1 MYAKALMA
9 PGSHRGVV
17 VAATSGRVFAG
28 IIACRTNATALLRG
42 GVTVLV
48 LLLASVA
55 AGPAVA
61 ATLPE
66 ERGDALYHYYS
77 GGGIDVQGPALLVRK
92 NFAEKYSVSA
102 SYYMDSISGASIDV
116 VTNASAYNE
125 TRNEFGVGFD
135 YLYGDTLMNIS
146 YTYSDENDY
155 EAKTLDVGLSHDFFG
170 GMSTL
175 AMGFSRGDD
184 TVMRV
189 DTSFEDSIDRFQYR
203 LGWTQILSPT
213 FVAALSYEGF
223 SEEGYL
229 NNPYRS
235 ARVLG
240 ASVQEIYPRT
250 RTSNAI
256 AIQVNKFW
264 GDRSFVTRARYRY
277 YTDTWGIGANNVELI
292 FSRRLNEKTEVEL
305 GGRFYTQTAANFYSD
320 NFDQE
325 YRYMARDKELS
336 DFTSISVGGRVSYE
350 LFRDRGKLAK
360 GKVTLMFDR
369 IHFDYDNFSD
379 VRNGE
384 SYKFNAN
391 VIQIFF
397 SAWY

>member
-1 MYAKALMA
+1 MA
-9 PGSHRGVV
+9 PNNHTGAV
-17 VAATSGRVFAG
+17 VAAISERLLFELITRGA
-28 IIACRTNATALLRG
+28 NALALLRG
-42 GVTVLV
+42 GPTM
-48 LLLASVA
+48 LAMLFAVVV

-66 ERGDALYHYYS
+66 ERADALYHYYS

-92 NFAEKYSVSA
+92 NFAEKYSVTA
-102 SYYMDSISGASIDV
+102 SYYQDSISGASIDV
-116 VTNASAYNE
+116 VTNASAYSE
-125 TRNEFGVGFD
+125 TRNQFGLGFD
-135 YLYGDTLMNIS
+135 YLYGDTLMSIS
-146 YTYSDENDY
+146 YTQSDENDY
-155 EAKTLDVGLSHDFFG
+155 EARTLDVGLSHDFFG

-189 DTSFEDSIDRFQYR
+189 DTSFEDTVDRFQYR

-213 FVAALSYEGF
+213 LVAALSYEGI
-223 SEEGYL
+223 SEEGFL

-240 ASVQEIYPRT
+240 ASVQERYPRT
-250 RTSNAI
+250 RTSNALG
-256 AIQVNKFW
+256 IQANKYW
-264 GDRSFVTRARYRY
+264 GDRSFVTRVKYRFY
-277 YTDTWGIGANNVELI
+277 DDTWGITANNIEFM
-292 FSRRLNEKTEVEL
+292 FSRRLSEKTEFGV

-320 NFDQE
+320 NFAQE
-325 YRYMARDKELS
+325 FRYMARDKELS
-336 DFTSISVGGRVSYE
+336 EFTSASIGGRISYE
-350 LFRDRGKLAK
+350 LFRDRGRLAK
-360 GKVTLMFDR
+360 GKVTLIFDR

-379 VRNGE
+379 IRSGE
-384 SYKFNAN
+384 LYEFNAN

>member
-1 MYAKALMA
+1 MA
-9 PGSHRGVV
+9 PDDHTGAV
-17 VAATSGRVFAG
+17 VAVISERLLFEFITRGA
-28 IIACRTNATALLRG
+28 NALALLRG
-42 GVTVLV
+42 GTTMLA
-48 LLLASVA
+48 LLFATIV

-66 ERGDALYHYYS
+66 ERADALYHYYS

-92 NFAEKYSVSA
+92 NFAEKYSVTA
-102 SYYMDSISGASIDV
+102 SYYLDSISGASIDV
-116 VTNASAYNE
+116 VTNASAYSE
-125 TRNEFGVGFD
+125 TRNQFGVGFD
-135 YLYGDTLMNIS
+135 YLYGDTLMSIS
-146 YTYSDENDY
+146 YTQSDESDY

-189 DTSFEDSIDRFQYR
+189 DTSFEDTVDRFQYR

-213 FVAALSYEGF
+213 FVAALSYEGI
-223 SEEGYL
+223 SEEGFL

-240 ASVQEIYPRT
+240 ASVQERYPRT
-250 RTSNAI
+250 RTSNALG
-256 AIQVNKFW
+256 IQANKYW
-264 GDRSFVTRARYRY
+264 GNRSFVTRVKYRFY
-277 YTDTWGIGANNVELI
+277 DDTWGITANNIEFM
-292 FSRRLNEKTEVEL
+292 FSRRLNEKTEFGL

-320 NFDQE
+320 NFAQE
-325 YRYMARDKELS
+325 FRYMARDKELS
-336 DFTSISVGGRVSYE
+336 DFTSASIGGRISYE
-350 LFRDRGKLAK
+350 LFRDRGRLAK
-360 GKVTLMFDR
+360 GKVTLIFDR

-379 VRNGE
+379 IRSGE
-384 SYKFNAN
+384 LYEFNAN

>member
-1 MYAKALMA
+1 MA
-9 PGSHRGVV
+9 PNNHTGAV
-17 VAATSGRVFAG
+17 VAAISERLLFELITRGA
-28 IIACRTNATALLRG
+28 NALALLRG
-42 GVTVLV
+42 GPTM
-48 LLLASVA
+48 LAMLFAVVV

-66 ERGDALYHYYS
+66 ERADALYHYYS

-92 NFAEKYSVSA
+92 NFAEKYSVTA
-102 SYYMDSISGASIDV
+102 SYYQDSISGASIDV
-116 VTNASAYNE
+116 VTNASAYSE
-125 TRNEFGVGFD
+125 TRNQFGLGFD
-135 YLYGDTLMNIS
+135 YLYGDTLMSIS
-146 YTYSDENDY
+146 YTQSDENDY
-155 EAKTLDVGLSHDFFG
+155 EARTLDVGLSHDFFG

-189 DTSFEDSIDRFQYR
+189 DTSFEDTVDRFQYR

-213 FVAALSYEGF
+213 FVAALSYEGI
-223 SEEGYL
+223 SEEGFL

-240 ASVQEIYPRT
+240 ASVQERYPRT
-250 RTSNAI
+250 RTSNALG
-256 AIQVNKFW
+256 IQANKYW
-264 GDRSFVTRARYRY
+264 GDRSFVTRVKYRFY
-277 YTDTWGIGANNVELI
+277 DDTWGITANNIEFM
-292 FSRRLNEKTEVEL
+292 FSRRLSEKTEFGV

-320 NFDQE
+320 NFAQE
-325 YRYMARDKELS
+325 FRYMARDKELS
-336 DFTSISVGGRVSYE
+336 DFTSASIGGRISYE
-350 LFRDRGKLAK
+350 LFRDRGRLAK
-360 GKVTLMFDR
+360 GKVTLIFDR

-379 VRNGE
+379 IRSGE
-384 SYKFNAN
+384 LYEFNAN

>member
-1 MYAKALMA
+1 MAAISERLLFEFITRGANAL
-9 PGSHRGVV
+9 
-17 VAATSGRVFAG
+17 
-28 IIACRTNATALLRG
+28 ALLRG
-42 GVTVLV
+42 GTTMLA
-48 LLLASVA
+48 LLFATIV

-66 ERGDALYHYYS
+66 ERADALYHYYS

-92 NFAEKYSVSA
+92 NFAEKYSVTA
-102 SYYMDSISGASIDV
+102 SYYLDSISGASIDV
-116 VTNASAYNE
+116 VTNASAYSE
-125 TRNEFGVGFD
+125 TRNQFGLGFD
-135 YLYGDTLMNIS
+135 YLYGDTLMSIS
-146 YTYSDENDY
+146 YTQSDESDY

-189 DTSFEDSIDRFQYR
+189 DTSFEDTVDRFQYR

-213 FVAALSYEGF
+213 FVAALSYEGI
-223 SEEGYL
+223 SEEGFL

-240 ASVQEIYPRT
+240 ASVQERYPRT
-250 RTSNAI
+250 RTSNALG
-256 AIQVNKFW
+256 IQANKYW
-264 GDRSFVTRARYRY
+264 GDRSFVTRVKYRFY
-277 YTDTWGIGANNVELI
+277 DDTWGITANNIEFM
-292 FSRRLNEKTEVEL
+292 FSRRLNEKTEFGL

-320 NFDQE
+320 NFAQE
-325 YRYMARDKELS
+325 FRYMARDKELS
-336 DFTSISVGGRVSYE
+336 DFTSASIGGRISYE
-350 LFRDRGKLAK
+350 LFRDRGRLAK
-360 GKVTLMFDR
+360 GKVTLIFDR

-379 VRNGE
+379 IRSGE
-384 SYKFNAN
+384 LYEFNAN

>member
-1 MYAKALMA
+1 MA
-9 PGSHRGVV
+9 PDDHTGAV
-17 VAATSGRVFAG
+17 VAVISERLLFEFITRGA
-28 IIACRTNATALLRG
+28 NALALLRG
-42 GVTVLV
+42 GTTMLA
-48 LLLASVA
+48 LLFATIV

-66 ERGDALYHYYS
+66 ERADALYHYYS

-92 NFAEKYSVSA
+92 NFAEKYSVTA
-102 SYYMDSISGASIDV
+102 SYYLDSISGASIDV
-116 VTNASAYNE
+116 VTNASAYSE
-125 TRNEFGVGFD
+125 TRNQFGLGFD
-135 YLYGDTLMNIS
+135 YLYGDTLMSIS
-146 YTYSDENDY
+146 YTQSDESDY

-189 DTSFEDSIDRFQYR
+189 DTSFEDTVDRFQYR

-213 FVAALSYEGF
+213 FVAALSYEGI
-223 SEEGYL
+223 SEEGFL

-240 ASVQEIYPRT
+240 ASVQERYPRT
-250 RTSNAI
+250 RTSNALG
-256 AIQVNKFW
+256 IQANKYW
-264 GDRSFVTRARYRY
+264 GDRSFVTRVKYRFY
-277 YTDTWGIGANNVELI
+277 DDTWGITANNIEFM
-292 FSRRLNEKTEVEL
+292 FSRRLNEKTEFGL

-320 NFDQE
+320 NFAQE
-325 YRYMARDKELS
+325 FRYMARDKELS
-336 DFTSISVGGRVSYE
+336 DFTSASIGGRISYE
-350 LFRDRGKLAK
+350 LFRDRGRLAK
-360 GKVTLMFDR
+360 GKVTLIFDR

-379 VRNGE
+379 IRSGE
-384 SYKFNAN
+384 LYEFNAN

>member
-1 MYAKALMA
+1 MA
-9 PGSHRGVV
+9 PNNHTGAV
-17 VAATSGRVFAG
+17 VAVISERLLFELITRGA
-28 IIACRTNATALLRG
+28 NALALLRG
-42 GVTVLV
+42 GPAMLA
-48 LLLASVA
+48 LLFAAVV

-66 ERGDALYHYYS
+66 ERADALYHYYS

-92 NFAEKYSVSA
+92 NFAEKYSVTA
-102 SYYMDSISGASIDV
+102 SYYQDSISGASIDV
-116 VTNASAYNE
+116 VTNASAYSE
-125 TRNEFGVGFD
+125 TRNQFGLGFD
-135 YLYGDTLMNIS
+135 YLYGDTLMSIS
-146 YTYSDENDY
+146 YTQSDENDY
-155 EAKTLDVGLSHDFFG
+155 EARTLDVGLSHDFFG

-189 DTSFEDSIDRFQYR
+189 DTSFEDIVDRFQYR

-213 FVAALSYEGF
+213 FVAALSYEGI
-223 SEEGYL
+223 SEEGFL

-240 ASVQEIYPRT
+240 ASVQERYPRT
-250 RTSNAI
+250 RTSNALG
-256 AIQVNKFW
+256 IQANKYW
-264 GDRSFVTRARYRY
+264 GDRSFVTRVKYRFY
-277 YTDTWGIGANNVELI
+277 DDTWGITAHNIEFM
-292 FSRRLNEKTEVEL
+292 FSRRLSEKTEFGV

-320 NFDQE
+320 NFAQE
-325 YRYMARDKELS
+325 FRYMARDKELS
-336 DFTSISVGGRVSYE
+336 DFTSASIGGRISYE
-350 LFRDRGKLAK
+350 LFRDRGRLAK
-360 GKVTLMFDR
+360 GKVTLIFDR

-379 VRNGE
+379 IRSGE
-384 SYKFNAN
+384 LYEFNAN

>member
-1 MYAKALMA
+1 MA
-9 PGSHRGVV
+9 PDDHTGAV
-17 VAATSGRVFAG
+17 VAAISERLLFEFITRGA
-28 IIACRTNATALLRG
+28 NALALLRG
-42 GVTVLV
+42 GTTMLA
-48 LLLASVA
+48 LLFATIV

-66 ERGDALYHYYS
+66 ERADALYHYYS

-92 NFAEKYSVSA
+92 NFAEKYSVTA
-102 SYYMDSISGASIDV
+102 SYYLDSISGASIDV
-116 VTNASAYNE
+116 VTNASAYSE
-125 TRNEFGVGFD
+125 TRNQFGLGFD
-135 YLYGDTLMNIS
+135 YLYGDTLMSIS
-146 YTYSDENDY
+146 YTQSDESDY

-189 DTSFEDSIDRFQYR
+189 DTSFEDTVDRFQYR

-213 FVAALSYEGF
+213 FVAALSYEGI
-223 SEEGYL
+223 SEEGFL

-240 ASVQEIYPRT
+240 ASVQERYPRT
-250 RTSNAI
+250 RTSNALG
-256 AIQVNKFW
+256 IQANKYW
-264 GDRSFVTRARYRY
+264 GDRSFVTRVKYRFY
-277 YTDTWGIGANNVELI
+277 DDTWGITANNIEFM
-292 FSRRLNEKTEVEL
+292 FSRRLNEKTEFGL

-320 NFDQE
+320 NFAQE
-325 YRYMARDKELS
+325 FRYMARDKELS
-336 DFTSISVGGRVSYE
+336 DFTSASIGGRISYE
-350 LFRDRGKLAK
+350 LFRDRGRLAK
-360 GKVTLMFDR
+360 GKVTLIFDR

-379 VRNGE
+379 IRSGE
-384 SYKFNAN
+384 LYEFNAN

>member
-1 MYAKALMA
+1 MA
-9 PGSHRGVV
+9 PDNHTGAV
-17 VAATSGRVFAG
+17 VAAISERLLFELITRGA
-28 IIACRTNATALLRG
+28 NALALLRG
-42 GVTVLV
+42 GPAMLA
-48 LLLASVA
+48 LLFAAVV

-66 ERGDALYHYYS
+66 ERADALYHYYS

-92 NFAEKYSVSA
+92 NFAEKYSVTA
-102 SYYMDSISGASIDV
+102 SYYQDSISGASIDV
-116 VTNASAYNE
+116 VTNASAYSE
-125 TRNEFGVGFD
+125 TRNQFGLGFD
-135 YLYGDTLMNIS
+135 YLYGDTLMSIS
-146 YTYSDENDY
+146 YTQSDENDY
-155 EAKTLDVGLSHDFFG
+155 EARTLDVGLSHDFFG

-189 DTSFEDSIDRFQYR
+189 DTSFEDTVDRFQYR

-213 FVAALSYEGF
+213 FVAALSYEGI
-223 SEEGYL
+223 SEEGFL

-240 ASVQEIYPRT
+240 ASVQERYPRT
-250 RTSNAI
+250 RTSNALG
-256 AIQVNKFW
+256 IQANKYW
-264 GDRSFVTRARYRY
+264 GDRSFVTRVKYRFY
-277 YTDTWGIGANNVELI
+277 DDTWGITANNIEFM
-292 FSRRLNEKTEVEL
+292 FSRRLSEKTEFGV

-320 NFDQE
+320 NFAQE
-325 YRYMARDKELS
+325 FRYMARDKELS
-336 DFTSISVGGRVSYE
+336 DFTSASIGGRISYE
-350 LFRDRGKLAK
+350 LFRDRGRLAK
-360 GKVTLMFDR
+360 GKVTLIFDR

-379 VRNGE
+379 IRSGE
-384 SYKFNAN
+384 LYEFNAN